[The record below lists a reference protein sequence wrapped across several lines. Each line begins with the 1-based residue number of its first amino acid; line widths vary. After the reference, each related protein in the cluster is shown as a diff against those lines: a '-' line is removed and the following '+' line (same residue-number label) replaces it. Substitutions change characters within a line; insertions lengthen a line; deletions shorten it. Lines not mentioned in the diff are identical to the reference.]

1 MNVRSVVA
9 NAVPASRKAGRT
21 EPAGHKP
28 LVPGREAVEVKGR
41 WRANRWLW
49 LRRAVQ
55 LAILALFLA
64 GPWFGLWIVKGSL
77 ASSLTLGVLPLTDPF
92 VLLQTMAARNWPE
105 ASALTGAAIVVAFY
119 LLAGGRVFCSWVC
132 PMNMVTDGAGWLRR
146 RLGLRGA
153 RAPSKALRL
162 WLLGAVLVAAAAT
175 GMAAWEWVNPVS
187 MLHRALVFGV
197 GFAWAVV
204 LGVFL
209 YDTFVAHHGWCG
221 HVCPQGALYGLLGRA
236 SLLRVSANRRSQCND
251 CGDCLVVCPE
261 THVIAP
267 ALKGA
272 GSPVIASG
280 DCTNCG
286 RCIDVCSRDV
296 FRFTTRFDLR
306 SE

>member
-1 MNVRSVVA
+1 MSA
-9 NAVPASRKAGRT
+9 AGR
-21 EPAGHKP
+21 P
-28 LVPGREAVEVKGR
+28 LPLAPGREAVQVKGR

-55 LAILALFLA
+55 LSILALFLA
-64 GPWFGLWIVKGSL
+64 GPWAGLWIVKGNL
-77 ASSLTLGVLPLTDPF
+77 TSSLTLGVLPLTDPF
-92 VLLQTMAARNWPE
+92 VLLQTLAARNWPE
-105 ASALTGAAIVVAFY
+105 AAALTGVAIVLGAY
-119 LLAGGRVFCSWVC
+119 LVAGGRVFCAWVC

-153 RAPSKALRL
+153 RAPSRALRL
-162 WLLGAVLVAAAAT
+162 WLLAATMLTAAAT
-175 GMAAWEWVNPVS
+175 GMAAWEWINPVS
-187 MLHRALVFGV
+187 MLHRGLVFGF
-197 GFAWAVV
+197 GLAWAIV

-209 YDTFVAHHGWCG
+209 YDAFVAYHGWCG
-221 HVCPQGALYGLLGRA
+221 HVCPQGAFYGLLGKA
-236 SLLRVSANRRSQCND
+236 SLVRVSANRRSRCND
-251 CGDCLVVCPE
+251 CGDCLIVCPE
-261 THVIAP
+261 THVIAS
-267 ALKGA
+267 ALKGS